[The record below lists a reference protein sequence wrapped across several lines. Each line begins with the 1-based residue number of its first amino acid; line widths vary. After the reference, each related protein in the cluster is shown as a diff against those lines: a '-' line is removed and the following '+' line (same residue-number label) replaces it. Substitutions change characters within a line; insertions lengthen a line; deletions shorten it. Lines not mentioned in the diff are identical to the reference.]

1 VIQFFLPSIFR
12 LLITITGIFLMTFLV
27 MAMIPG
33 NPVFSKIDKGIS
45 SEELTQTLKTYS
57 LSQNWTEK
65 LGVYS
70 QRFLTLD
77 FGSSLVTG
85 ENIRKELGIRIK
97 NTAALAF
104 LGLII
109 FAVLGT
115 GFAILGTYYSGTWL
129 DQCLKVLTS
138 LFISTPVFWFGLML
152 MAVFSL
158 TLNWFPASG
167 CPSASSLV
175 LPAFTVGLRP
185 AAFLQR
191 MLQAR
196 LLEIMSMPFI
206 RVAYAKGLSTVDVL
220 LRHALK
226 NALVPV
232 VTIIGV
238 EFGTLLTGAVV
249 AETIFSYK
257 GIGTYL
263 LQGISSRDYNI
274 ILATVLVTCLFV
286 VLVNLVVDWSYR
298 FLDPRLEKPAH

>member
-1 VIQFFLPSIFR
+1 
-12 LLITITGIFLMTFLV
+12 MTFLV

-167 CPSASSLV
+167 SHSASSLV

>member
-1 VIQFFLPSIFR
+1 
-12 LLITITGIFLMTFLV
+12 
-27 MAMIPG
+27 
-33 NPVFSKIDKGIS
+33 
-45 SEELTQTLKTYS
+45 
-57 LSQNWTEK
+57 
-65 LGVYS
+65 
-70 QRFLTLD
+70 
-77 FGSSLVTG
+77 
-85 ENIRKELGIRIK
+85 
-97 NTAALAF
+97 
-104 LGLII
+104 
-109 FAVLGT
+109 
-115 GFAILGTYYSGTWL
+115 
-129 DQCLKVLTS
+129 
-138 LFISTPVFWFGLML
+138 ML

-167 CPSASSLV
+167 SHSASSLV

>member
-167 CPSASSLV
+167 SHSASSLV